1 MKSRMLN
8 RSRVLTGGLLALVLS
23 LSSLGMAQT
32 MTAKEAHS
40 QAKTLA
46 VQADALYEPDFFDQ
60 RVWNQAA
67 RLAEQAVDAEPNNTE
82 YLRTLGEIYT
92 KTQFWWQ
99 AYRVWTRLEELGALD
114 SQARSRAALSAAKIG
129 YIRMQLGLISEAAPF
144 LETSL
149 RWQDRSEIRALL
161 AEVRRQIAVASN

>member
-1 MKSRMLN
+1 MLN
-8 RSRVLTGGLLALVLS
+8 PKRILTGGFLALALTWS
-23 LSSLGMAQT
+23 GLGLAQT
-32 MTAKEAHS
+32 MTAAEAHS
-40 QAKTLA
+40 QAKALA

-67 RLAEQAVDAEPNNTE
+67 QLAEQAVDAEPNNTE

-99 AYRVWTRLEELGALD
+99 AYQTWTRLEELGALD
-114 SQARSRAALSAAKIG
+114 EQARTWAALSAAKIG
-129 YIRMQLGLISEAAPF
+129 YIRMQRGLMSEAAPF

-161 AEVRRQIAVASN
+161 AEVRRQTTVAGG